1 MIYIMKRERKMTE
14 MMKFE
19 DTAEVGDLI
28 KAFDFQ
34 PMSDRE
40 DSYIVGHVTDKGL
53 CENGYLAYTINVIHR
68 VIGGDI
74 DDSHPETHSYVPFE
88 VFFMEYD
95 ERVSKI

>member
-1 MIYIMKRERKMTE
+1 MTE

-19 DTAEVGDLI
+19 ETAEVGDLI

-34 PMSDRE
+34 PRSDLE
-40 DSYIVGHVTDKGL
+40 DSYIVGHVTDKGM

-68 VIGGDI
+68 VIGGVI
-74 DDSHPETHSYVPFE
+74 DDSTSAKYSWDKGYVPFE
-88 VFFMEYD
+88 KFFMEYD